1 MEAEPPRGQR
11 LSLFGIFG
19 FGFLTCCF
27 SLVRIGW
34 LNIGRDGDDDSYYNV
49 EAAGWSI
56 GELACAMTVTC
67 LPSLRPLIFKMRRP
81 DKKRPHKPAGQKGLW
96 MSISPPTVRSV
107 GAWPEHSA
115 VPVPAHLAVRRGGG
129 LQHDLVNHEAWV
141 GDVET
146 GYYPIVLLERKATSS
161 DAESVRSLQSPGPF
175 LIQYPEGQAV
185 TTSPGSRDVARVYY
199 VQAGA

>member
-1 MEAEPPRGQR
+1 MGNPPCLHPADRPVLSPGHVVTDIIIFALPIRLAWKLNLPRGQR

-81 DKKRPHKPAGQKGLW
+81 DKKRAAQARRPEGL
-96 MSISPPTVRSV
+96 VDV
-107 GAWPEHSA
+107 
-115 VPVPAHLAVRRGGG
+115 HLAA
-129 LQHDLVNHEAWV
+129 D
-141 GDVET
+141 
-146 GYYPIVLLERKATSS
+146 
-161 DAESVRSLQSPGPF
+161 RSGPSAPGRCTAQCPCPRTWLF
-175 LIQYPEGQAV
+175 VVAAACS
-185 TTSPGSRDVARVYY
+185 TTW
-199 VQAGA
+199 